1 MPATQVYKAGTSK
14 RLVKSPDAPKITTM
28 HGALV
33 GLLPGDSSPML
44 LNVRLL
50 SNTVNS
56 ALLV

>member
-1 MPATQVYKAGTSK
+1 MPATQVYKAGTGK
-14 RLVKSPDAPKITTM
+14 RLLRLPDAPKITMM

-50 SNTVNS
+50 SNTVDS
-56 ALLV
+56 ALWI